1 MTNVREYNFDTK
13 QILSTLREWVEVE
26 SPTFDKDAVNRMMDL
41 CSNFLAEMGG
51 RLERVPGKK
60 NLGDCLRATF
70 NETPGNSNS
79 PGILIMGHMDT
90 VHPIGTLIKLPFRI
104 DGDKCFGPGIFDMKS
119 GNLIAME
126 AVKMLMKEGDL
137 PDLKIT
143 ILITSDE
150 EIGSPSTRSLI
161 ESESLRSKY
170 VLVPEPGLPDGGY
183 VSGRYAI
190 ARFNLKTEGVPFH
203 AGINPKAGKSAV
215 KEMAKKIIE
224 IEDLSNDDRTF
235 SAGVIKGGQWVNCV
249 SSECIAEV
257 ISMAKEQKNLDEGS
271 STILGLTSNL
281 EGIKF
286 TVERG
291 VVRPVWEPND
301 GTLNLLE
308 VTKSICKGLGLPFS
322 HGSMGGGSDGNFSGA
337 LGVSTIDGL
346 GTLGDGYHTLNEHLY
361 IDSIAKRANV
371 IANIIKQLK

>member
-1 MTNVREYNFDTK
+1 
-13 QILSTLREWVEVE
+13 
-26 SPTFDKDAVNRMMDL
+26 
-41 CSNFLAEMGG
+41 
-51 RLERVPGKK
+51 
-60 NLGDCLRATF
+60 
-70 NETPGNSNS
+70 
-79 PGILIMGHMDT
+79 
-90 VHPIGTLIKLPFRI
+90 
-104 DGDKCFGPGIFDMKS
+104 
-119 GNLIAME
+119 
-126 AVKMLMKEGDL
+126 
-137 PDLKIT
+137 
-143 ILITSDE
+143 
-150 EIGSPSTRSLI
+150 
-161 ESESLRSKY
+161 
-170 VLVPEPGLPDGGY
+170 
-183 VSGRYAI
+183 
-190 ARFNLKTEGVPFH
+190 
-203 AGINPKAGKSAV
+203 
-215 KEMAKKIIE
+215 MAKKIIE

-281 EGIKF
+281 EGIRF
-286 TVERG
+286 TVEQG

-308 VTKSICKGLGLPFS
+308 VTKSICKSLGLPFS

>member
-1 MTNVREYNFDTK
+1 MTEIKGYNFDTK
-13 QILSTLREWVEVE
+13 QILSTLQDWVEVE

-41 CSNFLAEMGG
+41 CSNFLAQMGG
-51 RLERVPGKK
+51 RLERIPGKQ

-70 NETPGNSNS
+70 NETPENLNS
-79 PGILIMGHMDT
+79 PSILIMGHMDT
-90 VHPIGTLIKLPFRI
+90 VHPIGTLKNFPFRV
-104 DGDKCFGPGIFDMKS
+104 DGSKCFGPGIFDMKS

-126 AVKMLMKEGDL
+126 AVKMLMSEGDL
-137 PDLKIT
+137 PNLKIT

-190 ARFNLKTEGVPFH
+190 ARFNLKTKGVPFH

-271 STILGLTSNL
+271 STILGMTRDT

-286 TVERG
+286 TVEKG
-291 VVRPVWEPND
+291 VVRPVWEPNV

-308 VTKSICKGLGLPFS
+308 ITKSICEGLGLPFS

-346 GTLGDGYHTLNEHLY
+346 GTLGDGYHTLNEHLF

>member
-1 MTNVREYNFDTK
+1 MTDVREYNFDVK

-51 RLERVPGKK
+51 RLERVPGKE

-70 NETPGNSNS
+70 NETPENSNS

-90 VHPIGTLIKLPFRI
+90 VHPIGTLRKLPFRI

-119 GNLIAME
+119 GNLIAIE
-126 AVKMLMKEGDL
+126 AVKMLVKEGDL

-271 STILGLTSNL
+271 STILGLTGNL

-291 VVRPVWEPND
+291 VVRPVWEPNH
-301 GTLNLLE
+301 GTLNLVE
-308 VTKSICKGLGLPFS
+308 VTRSICKGLSLPFS

>member
-1 MTNVREYNFDTK
+1 MTEIKEYDFETE
-13 QILSTLREWVEVE
+13 QILNTLRDWVEVE
-26 SPTFDKDAVNRMMDL
+26 SPTFDKEAVNRIMDL
-41 CSNFLAEMGG
+41 CSNFLAERGG
-51 RLERVPGKK
+51 RIERIPGKK

-70 NETPGNSNS
+70 NETPDNINS

-90 VHPIGTLIKLPFRI
+90 VHPIGTLKKLPFRI
-104 DGDKCFGPGIFDMKS
+104 DGNKCFGPGIFDMKS

-126 AVKMLMKEGDL
+126 AVKMLMKKGDL
-137 PDLKIT
+137 PNLKIK

-150 EIGSPSTRSLI
+150 EIGSPSTRDLI

-203 AGINPKAGKSAV
+203 AGINPKGGKSAV
-215 KEMAKKIIE
+215 KEMAKRIIA
-224 IEDLSNDDRTF
+224 IEELSNDDRTF

-249 SSECIAEV
+249 SSECSAEV

-271 STILGLTSNL
+271 STILALTKNA

-286 TVERG
+286 TVEQG

-301 GTLNLLE
+301 GTLKLLDITST
-308 VTKSICKGLGLPFS
+308 VCKGLGLPFS

-371 IANIIKQLK
+371 IANIIKQLN

>member
-1 MTNVREYNFDTK
+1 MTEIKEYNFETK
-13 QILSTLREWVEVE
+13 KILSTLQDWVEVE

-51 RLERVPGKK
+51 KIERVPGKK

-70 NETPGNSNS
+70 NETPENISS

-90 VHPIGTLIKLPFRI
+90 VHPLGTLRKLPFRI

-119 GNLIAME
+119 GNLISME
-126 AVKMLMKEGDL
+126 AVKMLMRTGDL
-137 PDLKIT
+137 PNLKII

-150 EIGSPSTRSLI
+150 EIGSPSTRDLI
-161 ESESLRSKY
+161 EAESLRSKY

-224 IEDLSNDDRTF
+224 IEGLSNDDRTF

-249 SSECIAEV
+249 SSECLAEV

-271 STILGLTSNL
+271 STILGLAKNE

-286 TVERG
+286 SVEPG
-291 VVRPVWEPND
+291 VVRPVWEPN
-301 GTLNLLE
+301 GRTAKLLDITNT
-308 VTKSICKGLGLPFS
+308 VCKGLGLPFS

-337 LGVSTIDGL
+337 LGVSTLDGL

-371 IANIIKQLK
+371 IANIIKQLN

>member
-1 MTNVREYNFDTK
+1 MTEIKGYNFDTK
-13 QILSTLREWVEVE
+13 QILSTLQDWVEVE

-41 CSNFLAEMGG
+41 CSNFLAQMGG
-51 RLERVPGKK
+51 RLERIPGKQ

-70 NETPGNSNS
+70 NETPENLNS
-79 PGILIMGHMDT
+79 PSILIMGHMDT
-90 VHPIGTLIKLPFRI
+90 VHPIGTLKNFPFRV
-104 DGDKCFGPGIFDMKS
+104 DGSKCFGPGIFDMKS

-126 AVKMLMKEGDL
+126 AVKMLMSEGDL
-137 PDLKIT
+137 PNLKIT

-190 ARFNLKTEGVPFH
+190 ARFNLKTKGVPFH

-271 STILGLTSNL
+271 STILGMTRDT

-286 TVERG
+286 TVEKG
-291 VVRPVWEPND
+291 VVRPVWEPNE
-301 GTLNLLE
+301 GTLNLLD
-308 VTKSICKGLGLPFS
+308 VTKSICEGLGLPFS

-346 GTLGDGYHTLNEHLY
+346 GTLGDGYHTLNEHLF

>member
-1 MTNVREYNFDTK
+1 MVEIKGYNFETK
-13 QILSTLREWVEVE
+13 KILSTLQDWVEVE
-26 SPTFDKDAVNRMMDL
+26 SPTFDKDSVNRMMDL
-41 CSNFLAEMGG
+41 CSNYLAEMGG
-51 RLERVPGKK
+51 RLERVPGKQ
-60 NLGDCLRATF
+60 NLGDCLRASF
-70 NETPGNSNS
+70 NETSENYNS

-90 VHPIGTLIKLPFRI
+90 VHPIGTLQKLPFRI
-104 DGDKCFGPGIFDMKS
+104 DGNKCFGPGIFDMKS

-137 PDLKIT
+137 PNLKIT

-161 ESESLRSKY
+161 EAESLRSKY

-190 ARFNLKTEGVPFH
+190 ARFNLKTEGIPFH

-224 IEDLSNDDRTF
+224 IEELSNDDRTF
-235 SAGVIKGGQWVNCV
+235 SVGVIKGGQWVNCV
-249 SSECIAEV
+249 SSECFAEA

-271 STILGLTSNL
+271 STILDLTRNE

-286 TVERG
+286 TVEQG
-291 VVRPVWEPND
+291 VVRPVWEPNE
-301 GTLNLLE
+301 GTSNLLAITNS
-308 VTKSICKGLGLPFS
+308 VCNGLGLPFS
-322 HGSMGGGSDGNFSGA
+322 HGSMGGHGWH
-337 LGVSTIDGL
+337 
-346 GTLGDGYHTLNEHLY
+346 Y
-361 IDSIAKRANV
+361 R
-371 IANIIKQLK
+371 

>member
-1 MTNVREYNFDTK
+1 
-13 QILSTLREWVEVE
+13 
-26 SPTFDKDAVNRMMDL
+26 
-41 CSNFLAEMGG
+41 
-51 RLERVPGKK
+51 
-60 NLGDCLRATF
+60 
-70 NETPGNSNS
+70 
-79 PGILIMGHMDT
+79 MGHMDT
-90 VHPIGTLIKLPFRI
+90 VHPIGTLKKFPFRI
-104 DGDKCFGPGIFDMKS
+104 DGSKCFGPGIFDMKS

-126 AVKMLMKEGDL
+126 AVKMLMSERDL
-137 PDLKIT
+137 PNLKIT

-286 TVERG
+286 TVEQG

>member
-1 MTNVREYNFDTK
+1 MTEIKGYNFDTK
-13 QILSTLREWVEVE
+13 QILSTLQDWVEVE

-41 CSNFLAEMGG
+41 CSNFLAQMGG
-51 RLERVPGKK
+51 RLERIPGKQ

-70 NETPGNSNS
+70 NETPENLNS

-90 VHPIGTLIKLPFRI
+90 VHPIGTLKNFPFRV
-104 DGDKCFGPGIFDMKS
+104 DGSKCFGPGIFDMKS

-126 AVKMLMKEGDL
+126 AVKMLMSEGDL
-137 PDLKIT
+137 PNLKIT

-190 ARFNLKTEGVPFH
+190 ARFNLKTKGVPFH

-271 STILGLTSNL
+271 STILGMTR
-281 EGIKF
+281 ETGGIKF
-286 TVERG
+286 TVEKG
-291 VVRPVWEPND
+291 VVRPVWEPNE
-301 GTLNLLE
+301 GTLNLLD
-308 VTKSICKGLGLPFS
+308 VTKSICEGLGLPFS

-346 GTLGDGYHTLNEHLY
+346 GTLGDGYHTLNEHLF

>member
-1 MTNVREYNFDTK
+1 MNALIEYNFDTK
-13 QILSTLREWVEVE
+13 KILSTLQDWVMLE
-26 SPTFDKDAVNRMMDL
+26 SPTFDKNAVNGMMDL

-70 NETPGNSNS
+70 NETKENFNS

-90 VHPIGTLIKLPFRI
+90 VHPIGTLKKSPFRI
-104 DGDKCFGPGIFDMKS
+104 DGDKCFGPGVFDMKS

-126 AVKMLMKEGDL
+126 ALKKLMKEDDL
-137 PDLKIT
+137 PSLKIT

-150 EIGSPSTRSLI
+150 EIGSPSTRNLI

-203 AGINPKAGKSAV
+203 AGINPKAGKSAI
-215 KEMAKKIIE
+215 KEMAKKITE
-224 IEDLSNDDRTF
+224 IEDLSNDSRTF
-235 SAGVIKGGQWVNCV
+235 SVGVIEGGQWVNCV
-249 SSECIAEV
+249 SSECTAEV

-271 STILGLTSNL
+271 STILGLSRNL

-286 TVERG
+286 SVEPG
-291 VVRPVWEPND
+291 VVRPVWKPNQ
-301 GTLNLLE
+301 GTLNLLNI
-308 VTKSICKGLGLPFS
+308 TKSICEGLGLPFS

-337 LGVSTIDGL
+337 LGVSTLDGL
-346 GTLGDGYHTLNEHLY
+346 GTLGEGYHTLNEHIY

>member
-1 MTNVREYNFDTK
+1 MTEIKGYNFDTK
-13 QILSTLREWVEVE
+13 QILSTLQDWVEVE

-41 CSNFLAEMGG
+41 CSNFLAQMGG
-51 RLERVPGKK
+51 RLERIPGKQ

-70 NETPGNSNS
+70 NETPENLNS

-90 VHPIGTLIKLPFRI
+90 VHPIGTLKNFPFRV
-104 DGDKCFGPGIFDMKS
+104 DGSKCFGPGIFDMKS

-126 AVKMLMKEGDL
+126 AVKMLMSEGDL
-137 PDLKIT
+137 PNLKIT

-190 ARFNLKTEGVPFH
+190 ARFNLKTKGVPFH

-257 ISMAKEQKNLDEGS
+257 ISMAKEQKNLDEGA
-271 STILGLTSNL
+271 STILGMTKDT

-286 TVERG
+286 TVEKG
-291 VVRPVWEPND
+291 VVRPVWEPNE
-301 GTLNLLE
+301 GTLNLLD
-308 VTKSICKGLGLPFS
+308 VTKSICEGLGLPFS

-346 GTLGDGYHTLNEHLY
+346 GTLGDGYHTLNEHLF

>member
-1 MTNVREYNFDTK
+1 MTGVREYNFNTK

-70 NETPGNSNS
+70 NETPENSNS

-90 VHPIGTLIKLPFRI
+90 VHPIGTLRKLPFRI

-119 GNLIAME
+119 GNLIAIE
-126 AVKMLMKEGDL
+126 AVKMLMKEGDF

-150 EIGSPSTRSLI
+150 EIGSPSTRRLI

-203 AGINPKAGKSAV
+203 AGINPKAGKSAI

-235 SAGVIKGGQWVNCV
+235 SAGVINGGQWVNCV
-249 SSECIAEV
+249 SSECIGEV
-257 ISMAKEQKNLDEGS
+257 ICMAKEQKNLDEGS
-271 STILGLTSNL
+271 STILGLSSNL

-286 TVERG
+286 NVERG

-301 GTLNLLE
+301 GTLNLFE

-337 LGVSTIDGL
+337 LEVPTIDGL

>member
-1 MTNVREYNFDTK
+1 MTEIKGYNFDTK
-13 QILSTLREWVEVE
+13 QILSTLQDWVEVE

-41 CSNFLAEMGG
+41 CSNFLAQMGG
-51 RLERVPGKK
+51 RLERIPGKQ

-70 NETPGNSNS
+70 NETPENLNS

-90 VHPIGTLIKLPFRI
+90 VHPIGTLKNFPFRV
-104 DGDKCFGPGIFDMKS
+104 DGSKCFGPGIFDMKS

-126 AVKMLMKEGDL
+126 AVKMLMSEGDL
-137 PDLKIT
+137 PNLKIT

-190 ARFNLKTEGVPFH
+190 ARFNLKTKGVPFH
-203 AGINPKAGKSAV
+203 AGINPKAGKSAI

-271 STILGLTSNL
+271 STILGMTR
-281 EGIKF
+281 ETGGIKF
-286 TVERG
+286 TVEKG
-291 VVRPVWEPND
+291 VVRPVWEPNE
-301 GTLNLLE
+301 GTLNLLD
-308 VTKSICKGLGLPFS
+308 VTKSICEGLGLPFS

-346 GTLGDGYHTLNEHLY
+346 GTLGDGYHTLNEHLF

>member
-1 MTNVREYNFDTK
+1 
-13 QILSTLREWVEVE
+13 
-26 SPTFDKDAVNRMMDL
+26 MDL
-41 CSNFLAEMGG
+41 CSNYLAEMGG
-51 RLERVPGKK
+51 RLERVPGKQ
-60 NLGDCLRATF
+60 NLGDCLRASF
-70 NETPGNSNS
+70 NETSENYNS

-90 VHPIGTLIKLPFRI
+90 VHPIGTLQKLPFRI
-104 DGDKCFGPGIFDMKS
+104 DGNKCFGPGIFDMKS

-137 PDLKIT
+137 PNLKIT

-161 ESESLRSKY
+161 EAESLRSKY

-190 ARFNLKTEGVPFH
+190 ARFNLKTEGIPFH

-224 IEDLSNDDRTF
+224 IEELSNDDRTF
-235 SAGVIKGGQWVNCV
+235 SVGVIKGGQWVNCV
-249 SSECIAEV
+249 SSECFAEA

-271 STILGLTSNL
+271 STILDLTRNE

-286 TVERG
+286 TVEQG
-291 VVRPVWEPND
+291 VVRPVWEPNE
-301 GTLNLLE
+301 GTSNLLAITNS
-308 VTKSICKGLGLPFS
+308 VCNGLGLPFS

-337 LGVSTIDGL
+337 LGVPTIDGL
-346 GTLGDGYHTLNEHLY
+346 GTLGDGYHTLNEHLH
-361 IDSIAKRANV
+361 IDSIAKRSNV
-371 IANIIKQLK
+371 IANIIKQLD

>member
-1 MTNVREYNFDTK
+1 MTEVKEYTFDTK
-13 QILSTLREWVEVE
+13 KILSTLQDWVEVE
-26 SPTFDKDAVNRMMDL
+26 SPTFDRDAVNRMMDL

-51 RLERVPGKK
+51 RLERVPGKQ

-70 NETPGNSNS
+70 NETPENLNS
-79 PGILIMGHMDT
+79 PGILLMGHMDT
-90 VHPIGTLIKLPFRI
+90 VHPIGTLKKFPFRV
-104 DGDKCFGPGIFDMKS
+104 DGSKCFGPGIFDMKS

-126 AVKMLMKEGDL
+126 AVKMLMRERDL
-137 PDLKIT
+137 PNLKIT

-190 ARFNLKTEGVPFH
+190 ARFNLKTQGVPFH
-203 AGINPKAGKSAV
+203 AGIDPKAGKSAV
-215 KEMAKKIIE
+215 KEMAKKIME

-235 SAGVIKGGQWVNCV
+235 SVGVIKGGQWVNCV

-271 STILGLTSNL
+271 STILGLTRDI

-286 TVERG
+286 TVEQG
-291 VVRPVWEPND
+291 VVRPVWEPNE
-301 GTLNLLE
+301 GTLNLLGI
-308 VTKSICKGLGLPFS
+308 TKSICEDLGLPFS

-337 LGVSTIDGL
+337 LGISTIDGL

>member
-1 MTNVREYNFDTK
+1 MTGIKQYSFDTK
-13 QILSTLREWVEVE
+13 QILSTLQNWVEVE
-26 SPTFDKDAVNRMMDL
+26 SPTFDKNAVNRMMDL

-51 RLERVPGKK
+51 RLERIPGRQS
-60 NLGDCLRATF
+60 LGDCLRATF
-70 NETPGNSNS
+70 NETPENLNS

-90 VHPIGTLIKLPFRI
+90 VHPIGTLKNFPFRI

-119 GNLIAME
+119 GNLIAMQ
-126 AVKMLMKEGDL
+126 AVKMLMREGDL
-137 PDLKIT
+137 PSLKIT

-215 KEMAKKIIE
+215 KEMAKRIIE

-249 SSECIAEV
+249 SSECVAEV

-271 STILGLTSNL
+271 STILGLSRNL

-286 TVERG
+286 TVEPG
-291 VVRPVWEPND
+291 VVRPVWEPNE
-301 GTLNLLE
+301 GTLHLLDI
-308 VTKSICKGLGLPFS
+308 TKRICEGLGLPFS

-337 LGVSTIDGL
+337 LGVSTLDGL
-346 GTLGDGYHTLNEHLY
+346 GTLGSGYHTLNEHLY

-371 IANIIKQLK
+371 IANIVKQLK